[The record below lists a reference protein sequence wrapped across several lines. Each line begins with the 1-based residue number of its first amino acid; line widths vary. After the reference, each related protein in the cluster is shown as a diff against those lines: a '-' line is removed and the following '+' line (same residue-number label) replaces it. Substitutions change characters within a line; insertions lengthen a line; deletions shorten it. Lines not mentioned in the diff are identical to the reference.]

1 MVCIIS
7 PSITMKEV
15 DDNCNNLT
23 MPTYIEKAKEIV
35 YKINSMSDEE
45 ISDIMEIDGELLKT
59 NRWRY
64 KKFKFDLN
72 GNPAILSYTGTVYKN
87 INANIFD
94 NEDIEFCKEHIRI
107 LSGIYGILRPY
118 DSIYEY
124 RLEFKSKVKIGKF
137 KDLYEYFG
145 KCIYDDLVKCNN
157 EILNLCSNEY
167 SKAIIPYLSE
177 KDKFITCSFK
187 IKKNNTIKSYA
198 MDSKITR
205 GKMVNFIVKNK
216 INRYKDLKEFNE
228 NGYSFNNALSN
239 ENEYIF
245 IK

>member
-1 MVCIIS
+1 
-7 PSITMKEV
+7 MKEV
-15 DDNCNNLT
+15 DDSYNNLT

-35 YKINSMSDEE
+35 YKINSLSDEE
-45 ISDIMEIDGELLKT
+45 IRNIMGIDGELLKI
-59 NRWRY
+59 NRCRY

-87 INANIFD
+87 INANVFD
-94 NEDIEFCKEHIRI
+94 NEEIEFCKDHIRI
-107 LSGIYGILRPY
+107 LSGVYGILKPY

-124 RLEFKSKVKIGKF
+124 RLEFKTKVKIGEF
-137 KDLYEYFG
+137 KDIYAYFG
-145 KCIYDDLVKCNN
+145 KCIYDDLVTYDN

-177 KDKFITCSFK
+177 KDEFVTCSFK

-216 INRYKDLKEFNE
+216 INRYKDLREFNE
-228 NGYSFNNALSN
+228 NGYSFNETLSN
-239 ENEYIF
+239 KNEYIF
-245 IK
+245 TK